1 MLHQNNIIMI
11 RQIYLNDKPL
21 NLFTDKEGAYFEAL
35 IHELLQNNDEVK
47 EMFNESYNLL
57 CIGSTGNLEVF
68 VWGDEDSKTF
78 ELKEINI
85 L

>member
-1 MLHQNNIIMI
+1 MV
-11 RQIYLNDKPL
+11 RQIFLNVIAL
-21 NLFTDKEGAYFEAL
+21 NLFTDKEGVYFEML
-35 IHELLQNNDEVK
+35 VHELLQNNDEVK

-57 CIGSTGNLEVF
+57 CIGSINNTEVY